1 MVGERLRQAVHNLQV
16 VFQGQALQ
24 MSISLGC
31 ATLQA
36 GESADGLQQRAD
48 QALYQAKRNGRN
60 RLNLASWSA
69 IAQLQQTALPIKSKE
84 AGDSPSTNPLDH
96 ITQRLLDLLLSRPHA
111 SLTRQRGNKH
121 HHPVLGSLL

>member
-1 MVGERLRQAVHNLQV
+1 MRGGGRGQTDFRRQREMVGERLRQAVHNLQV

-36 GESADGLQQRAD
+36 GESVDGLQQRAD

-60 RLNLASWSA
+60 RLNLAS
-69 IAQLQQTALPIKSKE
+69 
-84 AGDSPSTNPLDH
+84 
-96 ITQRLLDLLLSRPHA
+96 
-111 SLTRQRGNKH
+111 
-121 HHPVLGSLL
+121 